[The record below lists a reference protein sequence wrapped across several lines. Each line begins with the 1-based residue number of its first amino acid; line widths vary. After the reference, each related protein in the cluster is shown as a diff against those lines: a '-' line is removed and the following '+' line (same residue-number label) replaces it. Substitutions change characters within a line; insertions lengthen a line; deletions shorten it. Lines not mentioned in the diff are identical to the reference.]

1 MTTKAYLVT
10 NLSKFQSFFM
20 KIALV
25 GYGKMGKTI
34 ENIAVQRGHEIVLR
48 LDVNNP
54 EDFDRLAEADV
65 AIEFTRPES
74 AFDNL
79 KRCIAAK
86 VPVVCGTTGWL
97 ENYETVSKLCQ
108 NNDTAFFYASNY
120 SIGVNIFFEIN
131 RRLASMMNN
140 YPMYDIK
147 MEEIHHTQKLDAPS
161 GTAITLANGILENI
175 ERKKSWSCNT
185 LGFADDIQITA
196 KRIDPAPGTHIVSY
210 DSPIDTIEITH
221 TAHSREGFAT
231 GAVLAAEWI
240 FGKKGVFSMR
250 DMLGF

>member
-1 MTTKAYLVT
+1 
-10 NLSKFQSFFM
+10 M
-20 KIALV
+20 KIALI

-34 ENIAVQRGHEIVLR
+34 ENIAIQRGHQILLR
-48 LDVNNP
+48 VDVHNP
-54 EDFDRLAEADV
+54 DDFKLLSEADV

-79 KRCIAAK
+79 KQCIAAK
-86 VPVVCGTTGWL
+86 VPVICGTTGWL
-97 ENYETVSKLCQ
+97 QHFDTISKLCI
-108 NNDTAFFYASNY
+108 NNESAFFYASNY

-131 RRLASMMNN
+131 RQLASMMNN

-147 MEEIHHTQKLDAPS
+147 MEETHHTQKLDAPS
-161 GTAITLANGILENI
+161 GTAISLANDILKNMA
-175 ERKKSWSCNT
+175 RKTKWVCNT
-185 LGFADDIQITA
+185 EGGEDAINIYA
-196 KRIDPAPGTHIVSY
+196 KRIDPAPGTHIVTY
-210 DSPIDTIEITH
+210 DSPVDTIEISH

-240 FGKKGVFSMR
+240 IGKKGVFSMQ

>member
-1 MTTKAYLVT
+1 
-10 NLSKFQSFFM
+10 M
-20 KIALV
+20 KIALI

-34 ENIAVQRGHEIVLR
+34 ENIAILRGHEIVLR
-48 LDVNNP
+48 LDINNP
-54 EDFDRLAEADV
+54 EDFEKLSEADV

-74 AFDNL
+74 AVGNL
-79 KRCIAAK
+79 EKCIAAG

-97 ENYETVSKLCQ
+97 KHFDDIAAKTNNQ
-108 NNDTAFFYASNY
+108 NSAFFYASNY

-131 RRLASMMNN
+131 KRLAEMMKTQ
-140 YPMYDIK
+140 PQYDVK

-161 GTAITLANGILENI
+161 GTAITLAEGIFQNIGRKNNWVCSTEN
-175 ERKKSWSCNT
+175 SPNT
-185 LGFADDIQITA
+185 EGSDQDIVITA
-196 KRIDPAPGTHIVSY
+196 KRIDPAPGTHTVTY

-231 GAVLAAEWI
+231 GAVLAAEWLY
-240 FGKKGVFSMR
+240 GKKGVFSMK

>member
-1 MTTKAYLVT
+1 
-10 NLSKFQSFFM
+10 M
-20 KIALV
+20 KIALI

-74 AFDNL
+74 AFNNL
-79 KRCIAAK
+79 KRCIEAK

-97 ENYETVSKLCQ
+97 ENYDAVSKLCQ

-140 YPMYDIK
+140 YPMYDVK
-147 MEEIHHTQKLDAPS
+147 MEETHHTQKLDAPS
-161 GTAITLANGILENI
+161 GTAITLANGILENLD
-175 ERKKSWSCNT
+175 RKTNWRYALDPQKKT
-185 LGFADDIQITA
+185 DEDIVIVA
-196 KRIDPAPGTHIVSY
+196 KRIDPAPGTHVVTY
-210 DSPIDTIEITH
+210 DSPIDSIEITH

-240 FGKKGVFSMR
+240 FGKKGVFSMK

>member
-1 MTTKAYLVT
+1 
-10 NLSKFQSFFM
+10 M
-20 KIALV
+20 KIALI

-34 ENIAVQRGHEIVLR
+34 ENIAILRGHEIVLR

-54 EDFDRLAEADV
+54 EDFEKLSQADI

-74 AFDNL
+74 AVGNL
-79 KRCIAAK
+79 EKCLAAG

-97 ENYETVSKLCQ
+97 KHFDDIAAKTKAQ
-108 NNDTAFFYASNY
+108 NSAFFYASNY

-131 RRLASMMNN
+131 KRLAEMMNTQPQ
-140 YPMYDIK
+140 YEVK

-161 GTAITLANGILENI
+161 GTAITLAEGIFQNI
-175 ERKKSWSCNT
+175 ERKTNWVCTSDSEQLVTASGARQEGSDN
-185 LGFADDIQITA
+185 DIVITA
-196 KRIDPAPGTHIVSY
+196 KRIDPAPGTHTVIY

-231 GAVLAAEWI
+231 GAVLAAEWLY
-240 FGKKGVFSMR
+240 GKKGVFSMK

>member
-1 MTTKAYLVT
+1 
-10 NLSKFQSFFM
+10 M
-20 KIALV
+20 KIALI

-34 ENIAVQRGHEIVLR
+34 ENIALLRGHEIVLR
-48 LDVNNP
+48 LDVHNP
-54 EDFDRLAEADV
+54 EDFKRLAEADV

-74 AFDNL
+74 AFDNI
-79 KRCIAAK
+79 KHCIEAQT
-86 VPVVCGTTGWL
+86 PVICGTTGWL
-97 ENYETVSKLCQ
+97 QHYETATELCKK
-108 NNDTAFFYASNY
+108 NDSAFFYASNY

-131 RRLASMMNN
+131 KRLATMMNG
-140 YPMYDIK
+140 YPMYDVR

-175 ERKKSWSCNT
+175 ERKTKWVNGT
-185 LGFADDIQITA
+185 EGGDNDIAITA
-196 KRIDPAPGTHIVSY
+196 KRIDPAPGTHIVTY
-210 DSPIDTIEITH
+210 DSAIDTIEITH

-240 FGKKGVFSMR
+240 FGKKGVFSMK

>member
-1 MTTKAYLVT
+1 
-10 NLSKFQSFFM
+10 M
-20 KIALV
+20 KIALI

-34 ENIAVQRGHEIVLR
+34 ENIAIQRGHDVILR

-54 EDFDRLAEADV
+54 EDFSKLHQADV

-74 AFDNL
+74 AYDNL
-79 KRCIAAK
+79 QRCIEVG

-97 ENYETVSKLCQ
+97 ARYDDMVRYCHECNGTFL
-108 NNDTAFFYASNY
+108 YASNY

-131 RRLASMMNN
+131 RRLAVMMNS
-140 YPMYDIK
+140 YPMYDVK
-147 MEEIHHTQKLDAPS
+147 MTEIHHTQKLDAPS
-161 GTAITLANGILENI
+161 GTAITLAEGVLKNIDRKTNWLCDTEGGENDLI
-175 ERKKSWSCNT
+175 
-185 LGFADDIQITA
+185 ITS
-196 KRIDPAPGTHIVSY
+196 KRIDPAPGTHTVTY
-210 DSPIDTIEITH
+210 DSPIDSIEITH

-240 FGKKGVFSMR
+240 AGKKGVFSMK

>member
-1 MTTKAYLVT
+1 
-10 NLSKFQSFFM
+10 M
-20 KIALV
+20 KIALI

-34 ENIAVQRGHEIVLR
+34 ENIATQRQHEVILR

-54 EDFDRLAEADV
+54 EDFNQLYKADV

-74 AFDNL
+74 AFQNL
-79 KRCIAAK
+79 QRCMEAG

-97 ENYETVSKLCQ
+97 DRYEEMAHLCHAC
-108 NNDTAFFYASNY
+108 NGTFLYASNY

-131 RRLASMMNN
+131 RRLATMMNG
-140 YPMYDIK
+140 YPMYDVM

-161 GTAITLANGILENI
+161 GTAITLAEGILQNI
-175 ERKKSWSCNT
+175 SRKTHWVSHTEGKSGDYQKGEQT
-185 LGFADDIQITA
+185 DIPITS
-196 KRIDPAPGTHIVSY
+196 KRIDPAPGTHSITY
-210 DSPIDTIEITH
+210 NSPIDSIEITH

-231 GAVLAAEWI
+231 GAVLAAEWLV
-240 FGKKGVFSMR
+240 GKKGVFSMK

>member
-1 MTTKAYLVT
+1 
-10 NLSKFQSFFM
+10 M
-20 KIALV
+20 KIALI

-34 ENIAVQRGHEIVLR
+34 ENIALERGHEVVLR

-54 EDFDRLAEADV
+54 EDFKRLAEADI

-74 AFDNL
+74 AVDNL
-79 KRCIAAK
+79 KRCMSVK

-97 ENYETVSKLCQ
+97 EHYDEVSKLCQ
-108 NNDTAFFYASNY
+108 NNNAAFFYASNY

-131 RRLASMMNN
+131 RQLAAMMHN

-161 GTAITLANGILENI
+161 GTAITLAKGIIENVG
-175 ERKKSWSCNT
+175 RKTNWVCDTEGSP
-185 LGFADDIQITA
+185 DDLVITS
-196 KRIDPAPGTHIVSY
+196 KRIDPAPGTHVVTY
-210 DSPIDTIEITH
+210 DSPIDSIEITH

-231 GAVLAAEWI
+231 GAVLAAEWL
-240 FGKKGVFSMR
+240 FGKKGVFSMK

>member
-1 MTTKAYLVT
+1 
-10 NLSKFQSFFM
+10 M
-20 KIALV
+20 KIALI

-34 ENIAVQRGHEIVLR
+34 ENIAILRGHEIVLR

-54 EDFDRLAEADV
+54 EDFEKLSEADV

-74 AFDNL
+74 AVGNL
-79 KRCIAAK
+79 EKCIAAG
-86 VPVVCGTTGWL
+86 VPIICGTTGWL
-97 ENYETVSKLCQ
+97 KHFDHIAALTKAQ
-108 NNDTAFFYASNY
+108 NSSFFYASNY

-131 RRLASMMNN
+131 KRLAEMMNTQ
-140 YPMYDIK
+140 PQYDVK

-161 GTAITLANGILENI
+161 GTAITLAEGIFQNIDRKTNWVCAPEN
-175 ERKKSWSCNT
+175 SSNT
-185 LGFADDIQITA
+185 EGSEKDIIITA
-196 KRIDPAPGTHIVSY
+196 KRIDPAPGTHTVTY

-231 GAVLAAEWI
+231 GAVLAAEWLY
-240 FGKKGVFSMR
+240 GKKGVFSMK